1 MCIIIGHVCEIH
13 IKENHTLK
21 LELDRSEF
29 LKAWQTAE
37 KYTAAKST
45 MESLGGIR
53 ITASEDN
60 NVTLEATDLKS
71 SVKCSARSSNVLEP
85 GAAVLNA
92 SFFGDVLRK
101 TTAKTFTLETGT
113 ERGTL
118 IAGKGRT
125 RFAVIP
131 VETFPKIPESSGAE
145 SICSIMAS
153 DLGRVISEGSSAA
166 SAPSDFPKYM
176 GTCLLRTAGQYILA
190 VSTDGKRLARSQTLC
205 TVHKEEDLLLPAAA
219 LRELAKI
226 FNNNGKVEVLADDS
240 TVWFR
245 LEHEETIKDDTDAP
259 GEDSE
264 GEDVEVPV
272 RTVQELSEFSI
283 RRIEAAFPKY
293 EKILNNEVKTMI
305 KLSKASLLP
314 AVERIAIF
322 AKNSPAQVMAMYV
335 KAEGEVRITARAPE
349 MGTAEDVIN
358 AAVDGDPMSIGFN
371 VNYFMDGLKAVN
383 SEELIIEFSDDEGQ
397 TRMLRDEGDDFL
409 YMLMPIRLTAQDVW
423 SEDDTV
429 DFREPD
435 EPDEDEPDEP
445 QEEDESYSSS
455 DTPEEQQESEAPF

>member
-1 MCIIIGHVCEIH
+1 M
-13 IKENHTLK
+13 K

-37 KYTAAKST
+37 KYTAAKTT
-45 MESLGGIR
+45 MDSLGGIR
-53 ITASEDN
+53 ITAGEDN
-60 NVTLEATDLKS
+60 PVTLEATDLKS
-71 SVKCSARSSNVLEP
+71 SVKCSALGANVIEP
-85 GAAVLNA
+85 GVAVLNA
-92 SFFGDVLRK
+92 VMFGNIFRK
-101 TTAKTFTLETGT
+101 TSAKTLTLETSQ
-113 ERGTL
+113 ERGALST
-118 IAGKGRT
+118 GKSRS

-131 VETFPKIPESSGAE
+131 ADTFPKIPESSGAE
-145 SICSIMAS
+145 SICSIMES
-153 DLGRVISEGSSAA
+153 DLGRVILEGSSAA

-205 TVHKEEDLLLPAAA
+205 TVHKEEDLLMPAAA
-219 LRELAKI
+219 LRELAKL
-226 FNNNGKVEVLADDS
+226 FNNDSKVEVLADGS

-245 LEHEETIKDDTDAP
+245 LEHEETIKDDTDTP
-259 GEDSE
+259 SESGE
-264 GEDVEVPV
+264 GENVEVPV

-423 SEDDTV
+423 TEDDIV
-429 DFREPD
+429 DFSGSD

-445 QEEDESYSSS
+445 QEDDESYSSS
-455 DTPEEQQESEAPF
+455 DTPEEPQESEAPF